1 MKLAGAL
8 DRSRVCCSRVRFFSR
23 RSCGQ
28 TGACDYAPRIVQS
41 STPLPQP
48 SALSRSRAA
57 RLLEAKLGPSK
68 VLCEGAGLDAYVTDD
83 SGFPG
88 VVPDAVVLAESPED
102 ILQTLAIAQETGVPV
117 TPRGAGTG
125 RTGGATPVVGGI
137 VLALTGMRQILEIDR
152 DEGLAVVEP
161 GVVLRDLQQ
170 AVEAEGWFYPPDPN
184 SAATCVIGG
193 NVAENAAGPRALKY
207 GPTRDYVL
215 GMDAYLMG
223 GRALK
228 VGRRTRKGVTG
239 YDLSA
244 LLVGSEGTLAVVDKV
259 VLRLVPKPEH
269 VLTFSLQFAGL
280 EDAVLAVT
288 RLVATGCVPRC
299 AELLDAATLKV
310 MRDAGNPVA
319 SGANAMLLLEVDGTE
334 ASCEAQA
341 EQVAACA
348 EGEGV
353 RALEVLV
360 AQSENQRSKLWEAR
374 RQMSYAVR
382 RTARHKVSEDVV
394 VPRGRLAELLT
405 GVQRLGDAHAIRA
418 LSYGHAGDGNMHVNF
433 FWDDEEEKRRVDA
446 AVADLF
452 RLTVALQGTLS
463 GEHGVGALKAP
474 YLPLEQSADLIAL
487 QRDIKRVFD
496 PSGLLNP
503 GKIFPTSHRAC

>member
-1 MKLAGAL
+1 L
-8 DRSRVCCSRVRFFSR
+8 
-23 RSCGQ
+23 
-28 TGACDYAPRIVQS
+28 
-41 STPLPQP
+41 
-48 SALSRSRAA
+48 RAA

-68 VLCEGAGLDAYVTDD
+68 VLSEGSGLDQYVTDD
-83 SGFPG
+83 SGLAG
-88 VVPDAVVLAESPED
+88 LVPDAVVLADKPED

-125 RTGGATPVVGGI
+125 RTGGATPVAGGI

-161 GVVLRDLQQ
+161 GVVLADLQR
-170 AVEAEGWFYPPDPN
+170 AVESEGWFYPPDPN

-223 GRALK
+223 GRSLK

-239 YDLSA
+239 YDVSA
-244 LLVGSEGTLAVVDKV
+244 LLVGSEGTLAVVDKI

-269 VLTFSLQFAGL
+269 VMTFSLQFARL
-280 EDAVLAVT
+280 EAAVAAVT
-288 RLVATGCVPRC
+288 RLVAMGCVPRC
-299 AELLDAATLKV
+299 AELLDAATLEV
-310 MRDAGNPVA
+310 MRQAGNPTA
-319 SGANAMLLLEVDGTE
+319 SGAKAMLLLEVDGSE
-334 ASCEAQA
+334 AACEAQA
-341 EQVAACA
+341 EQLAACA
-348 EGEGV
+348 EQVG
-353 RALEVLV
+353 ALEVLV
-360 AQSENQRSKLWEAR
+360 AQSENQRSKLWDAR

-382 RTARHKVSEDVV
+382 RTARHKISEDVV
-394 VPRGRLAELLT
+394 VPRQRLAELLA
-405 GVQRLGDAHAIRA
+405 GVERVGETHGVRA

-433 FWDDEEEKRRVDA
+433 FWDDEAEKRRVDA
-446 AVADLF
+446 AVGDLF
-452 RLTVALQGTLS
+452 RLTVSLQGTLS
-463 GEHGVGALKAP
+463 GEHGIGALKAP
-474 YLPLEQSADLIAL
+474 YLPLEQHADLIAL

-503 GKIFPTSHRAC
+503 GKIFPTTHRAC

>member
-1 MKLAGAL
+1 MAKPALVIMLAG
-8 DRSRVCCSRVRFFSR
+8 RVS
-23 RSCGQ
+23 
-28 TGACDYAPRIVQS
+28 APSPVP
-41 STPLPQP
+41 PLPLPAP
-48 SALSRSRAA
+48 SALSRSHAV

-68 VLCEGAGLDAYVTDD
+68 VLSEGAGLDAYVTDD

-88 VVPDAVVLAESPED
+88 VVPDAVVLAEGAGD

-137 VLALTGMRQILEIDR
+137 VLALVGMRQILEINR
-152 DEGLAVVEP
+152 NEGLAVVEP
-161 GVVLRDLQQ
+161 GVVLAELQH
-170 AVEAEGWFYPPDPN
+170 AVEREGWFYPPDPN
-184 SAATCVIGG
+184 SAASCVLGG

-223 GRALK
+223 GRALN

-239 YDLSA
+239 YDLTA
-244 LLVGSEGTLAVVDKV
+244 LLVGSEGTLAVVDKI

-269 VLTFSLQFAGL
+269 VLTFSLQFARL
-280 EDAVLAVT
+280 EHAVLAVT
-288 RLVATGCVPRC
+288 RLVASGCVPRC
-299 AELLDAATLKV
+299 AELLDAATLEV
-310 MRDAGNPVA
+310 MRNSGNPVA
-319 SGANAMLLLEVDGTE
+319 NGAQAMLLLEVDGSE
-334 ASCEAQA
+334 AACEAQA

-348 EGEGV
+348 EGV
-353 RALEVLV
+353 NALELLV
-360 AQSENQRSKLWEAR
+360 AQSENQRSKLWDAR

-382 RTARHKVSEDVV
+382 RTARHKISEDVV
-394 VPRGRLAELLT
+394 VPRQRLAELLS
-405 GVQRLGDAHAIRA
+405 GVQRLGELHGVRA
-418 LSYGHAGDGNMHVNF
+418 LSYGHAGDGNMHVNL
-433 FWDDEEEKRRVDA
+433 FWDDDAEKRRVDD

-452 RLTVALQGTLS
+452 RLTVSLQGTLS

-474 YLPLEQSADLIAL
+474 YLPLEQGEDLIAL
-487 QRDIKRVFD
+487 QKDIKRVFD

-503 GKIFPTSHRAC
+503 GKIFPTTHRAC